1 MKSFYVIANPHANL
15 GKSQKDWEQIQ
26 KYLDEH
32 AVDYRATETS
42 VAGDAQANIQAFLKN
57 LDYADYEKYVVLV
70 IGGNGTLN
78 EVLTGIKEADVHDLP
93 LAFICTSSH
102 HQFADQLGIAPN
114 PLVALKQILNATDAV
129 QYSLI
134 QYYESN
140 HEETGYFLDNY
151 SIGMAANLA
160 NLRSR
165 EHHHWLRTHCRWLAN
180 VIDICKAYYN
190 SADAFSATLRIGHK
204 YKFYKRAFI
213 VNLQNRTQESDFSN
227 NDQPIEVT
235 IVDRVNI
242 FLFLIFV
249 ATRKF
254 GDPTKLPFVHHWRTD
269 NLHITVNSLEQT
281 QVDCRE
287 LGGKYNDLYLK
298 LISYPFW
305 INADSVSLE
314 ERRQK

>member
-26 KYLDEH
+26 KYLDEND
-32 AVDYRATETS
+32 VDYQATETNI
-42 VAGDAQANIQAFLKN
+42 AGDAQTHIQAFLKN
-57 LDYADYEKYVVLV
+57 LDYSDYEKYVVLV

-78 EVLTGIKEADVHDLP
+78 EVLTGIKETNVHDLP
-93 LAFICTSSH
+93 LAFICTSKH
-102 HQFADQLGIAPN
+102 HQFADQLGIAHN
-114 PLVALKQILNATDAV
+114 PLVALKQILNTTEAI

-140 HEETGYFLDNY
+140 HEETGYFLDKY
-151 SIGMAANLA
+151 SIGMAASLA
-160 NLRSR
+160 SI
-165 EHHHWLRTHCRWLAN
+165 HSSDHKHWLRTHCHWLVN
-180 VIDICKAYYN
+180 IIDICKAYYN
-190 SADAFSATLRIGHK
+190 SADAFNVTLRIGHK

-227 NDQPIEVT
+227 NDQPIEIT

-242 FLFLIFV
+242 FLFLILI

-254 GDPTKLPFVHHWRTD
+254 SHSPKFPFVHHWRTD

-281 QVDCRE
+281 EVDCRE

-298 LISYPFW
+298 LINYPFW
-305 INADSVSLE
+305 INADSVPLK

>member
-1 MKSFYVIANPHANL
+1 
-15 GKSQKDWEQIQ
+15 
-26 KYLDEH
+26 
-32 AVDYRATETS
+32 
-42 VAGDAQANIQAFLKN
+42 
-57 LDYADYEKYVVLV
+57 
-70 IGGNGTLN
+70 
-78 EVLTGIKEADVHDLP
+78 
-93 LAFICTSSH
+93 
-102 HQFADQLGIAPN
+102 
-114 PLVALKQILNATDAV
+114 
-129 QYSLI
+129 
-134 QYYESN
+134 
-140 HEETGYFLDNY
+140 
-151 SIGMAANLA
+151 MAANLA

-180 VIDICKAYYN
+180 VLDICKAYYN

-298 LISYPFW
+298 LINYPFW

>member
-1 MKSFYVIANPHANL
+1 M
-15 GKSQKDWEQIQ
+15 
-26 KYLDEH
+26 
-32 AVDYRATETS
+32 
-42 VAGDAQANIQAFLKN
+42 
-57 LDYADYEKYVVLV
+57 
-70 IGGNGTLN
+70 
-78 EVLTGIKEADVHDLP
+78 EA
-93 LAFICTSSH
+93 
-102 HQFADQLGIAPN
+102 
-114 PLVALKQILNATDAV
+114 
-129 QYSLI
+129 
-134 QYYESN
+134 
-140 HEETGYFLDNY
+140 
-151 SIGMAANLA
+151 
-160 NLRSR
+160 
-165 EHHHWLRTHCRWLAN
+165 
-180 VIDICKAYYN
+180 
-190 SADAFSATLRIGHK
+190 
-204 YKFYKRAFI
+204 RAFI

-227 NDQPIEVT
+227 NDQPIEIT

-298 LISYPFW
+298 LINYPFW

>member
-15 GKSQKDWEQIQ
+15 GKSQEDWESIQ
-26 KYLDEH
+26 KYLNEH
-32 AVDYRATETS
+32 NVDYQAVETS
-42 VAGDAQANIQAFLKN
+42 VAGDAQAIVQAFLKN
-57 LDYADYEKYVVLV
+57 LDYTDYEKYVILV

-78 EVLTGIKEADVHDLP
+78 EVLTGIKETDVYDLP
-93 LAFICTSSH
+93 LAFICTSEH
-102 HQFADQLGIAPN
+102 HQFANRLGIAPN
-114 PLVALKQILNATDAV
+114 PLIALKQVLNTTEAV

-140 HEETGYFLDNY
+140 HEKTGYFLNNY
-151 SIGMAANLA
+151 SIGMVANLA
-160 NLRSR
+160 TIRSR
-165 EHHHWLRTHCRWLAN
+165 ERHPWLRTHFRWLAN
-180 VIDICKAYYN
+180 IINICKAYYN

-213 VNLQNRTQESDFSN
+213 VNLQNQTQESDFSST
-227 NDQPIEVT
+227 DQPIEIT
-235 IVDRVNI
+235 IVDRVNL
-242 FLFLIFV
+242 FLFLILIIV
-249 ATRKF
+249 RKF
-254 GDPTKLPFVHHWRTD
+254 GNPSKLPFVHHWQTD

-281 QVDCRE
+281 QIDCRE

-298 LISYPFW
+298 LINYPFW

>member
-1 MKSFYVIANPHANL
+1 M
-15 GKSQKDWEQIQ
+15 
-26 KYLDEH
+26 
-32 AVDYRATETS
+32 
-42 VAGDAQANIQAFLKN
+42 
-57 LDYADYEKYVVLV
+57 
-70 IGGNGTLN
+70 
-78 EVLTGIKEADVHDLP
+78 
-93 LAFICTSSH
+93 
-102 HQFADQLGIAPN
+102 
-114 PLVALKQILNATDAV
+114 
-129 QYSLI
+129 I

-190 SADAFSATLRIGHK
+190 SADAFNATLRIGHK

-213 VNLQNRTQESDFSN
+213 VNIQNRTQESDFSN
-227 NDQPIEVT
+227 NDQPIEIT

-254 GDPTKLPFVHHWRTD
+254 SNPSKLPFVHHWRTD

-287 LGGKYNDLYLK
+287 LEGKYNDLYLK
-298 LISYPFW
+298 LINYPFW